1 MRDCKIG
8 DIEDVLDRAEKMYRG
23 IKVMRDCGF
32 PSGEFAWEECYL
44 AFRKARKARPSNG
57 ASPEYEQLKEQ
68 ACLRLAVYLA
78 TFGMYRRSSFIS
90 GLDASAHRPVVEL
103 LLEKKYDA
111 LAEFP
116 GPSSAGGGSMPDS
129 EWYETLFA
137 LVGEMCAYY
146 SKVKNQALLF
156 KEFYGGFPGQL
167 AEEALKKCE
176 SIKANEPGERDK
188 AGVSR
193 VLITKILMGAFG
205 SIPAYDRYFCAG
217 AKRCGLP
224 QTFSERSFPKL
235 CAFVRDSW
243 GDVERTAEEMK
254 FLTAEGRELG
264 LCYPPMR
271 VIDKGLWCLGLEVE
285 NSEVR

>member
-1 MRDCKIG
+1 MCERK
-8 DIEDVLDRAEKMYRG
+8 IEDVLRRAEKMYRG
-23 IKVMRDCGF
+23 VEVMRDCGF
-32 PSGEFAWEECYL
+32 PSGELAWEECYL
-44 AFRKARKARPSNG
+44 AFRKAREARPNG
-57 ASPEYEQLKEQ
+57 GTSPEYEQLKEQ
-68 ACLRLAVYLA
+68 ACLRLAIYLA

-90 GLDASAHRPVVEL
+90 GLDASAHMPVVEL
-103 LLEKKYDA
+103 LLEKRYDG
-111 LAEFP
+111 LKEFP
-116 GPSSAGGGSMPDS
+116 GSSPADS
-129 EWYETLFA
+129 KSISDSKWNEALLA
-137 LVGEMCAYY
+137 LVDEMCAYY
-146 SKVKNQALLF
+146 SKVKSQALLF

-167 AEEALKKCE
+167 AEETLKERE

-243 GDVERTAEEMK
+243 DDVERTAKKMRL
-254 FLTAEGRELG
+254 LTAEGVELG
-264 LCYPPMR
+264 LCCPSMR
-271 VIDKGLWCLGLEVE
+271 VIDKGMWCLGLEVE

>member
-90 GLDASAHRPVVEL
+90 GLDASAHMPVVEL

-111 LAEFP
+111 LQSSLGLLLQAV
-116 GPSSAGGGSMPDS
+116 GPCLTPSGTKP
-129 EWYETLFA
+129 YLFWLMRCVLTA
-137 LVGEMCAYY
+137 ARLKARCSY
-146 SKVKNQALLF
+146 SKSSM
-156 KEFYGGFPGQL
+156 G
-167 AEEALKKCE
+167 
-176 SIKANEPGERDK
+176 D
-188 AGVSR
+188 SR
-193 VLITKILMGAFG
+193 VNWQ
-205 SIPAYDRYFCAG
+205 R
-217 AKRCGLP
+217 
-224 QTFSERSFPKL
+224 KL
-235 CAFVRDSW
+235 
-243 GDVERTAEEMK
+243 
-254 FLTAEGRELG
+254 
-264 LCYPPMR
+264 
-271 VIDKGLWCLGLEVE
+271 
-285 NSEVR
+285 